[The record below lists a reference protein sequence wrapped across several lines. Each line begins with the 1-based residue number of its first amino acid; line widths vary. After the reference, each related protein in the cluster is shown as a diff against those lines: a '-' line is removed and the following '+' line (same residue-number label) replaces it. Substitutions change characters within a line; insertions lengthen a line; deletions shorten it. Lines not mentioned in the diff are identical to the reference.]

1 MASVSIKMERH
12 IEMNFSV
19 LKSDLDN
26 LFKRLN
32 EPTDIVPEW
41 TDRGVSAEALKEAE
55 ARLGVAF
62 PEVLKLASMQFSG
75 IYHET
80 PYFMGDI
87 FEKIQ
92 NQVFKKTKW
101 ELSEDDF
108 ADELEVQLVYAP
120 PPIGGTKSFKVLKH

>member
-1 MASVSIKMERH
+1 
-12 IEMNFSV
+12 MNFSV

-32 EPTDIVPEW
+32 EPTNIVPEW
-41 TDRGVSAEALKEAE
+41 TDPGVSPEALKEVE
-55 ARLGVAF
+55 ANLGVVL

-75 IYHET
+75 MYHEA
-80 PYFMGDI
+80 PYFMEDA

-92 NQVFKKTKW
+92 NQVFKNTKW

-120 PPIGGTKSFKVLKH
+120 PRLGERRASKSQSIKY